1 MRLLLAIAL
10 TGMALWASAA
20 AAADGS
26 KSPAWIGKRVNLFMN
41 LCPATAPSFGRFKAV
56 ARQSGFKAGS
66 DGMQVYKATEIVA
79 SIKNWS
85 GRCDCLVSFG
95 TNDPKQA
102 ANMILRRLLTKYGS
116 KFQSDDDPKSLGEL
130 RTSNGNLSVQIVT
143 TQRAGGQW
151 VGAVVHGNQKCPA

>member
-1 MRLLLAIAL
+1 MRRLLAIAL

-116 KFQSDDDPKSLGEL
+116 KFQADDDPKSLGEL
-130 RTSNGNLSVQIVT
+130 MTSNGNLSVQIVT
-143 TQRAGGQW
+143 TRRAGGQW

>member
-10 TGMALWASAA
+10 TGMALWVSAA

-116 KFQSDDDPKSLGEL
+116 KFQADDDPKSLGEL

-143 TQRAGGQW
+143 TRRAGGQW

>member
-10 TGMALWASAA
+10 TGMALCVSAA

-56 ARQSGFKAGS
+56 ARQSGFNAGS

-116 KFQSDDDPKSLGEL
+116 KFQADDDPKSLGEL

-143 TQRAGGQW
+143 TRRAGGQW

>member
-1 MRLLLAIAL
+1 MRLLAIAL
-10 TGMALWASAA
+10 TGMALWAGPA

-56 ARQSGFKAGS
+56 ARQSGFKPGS
-66 DGMQVYKATEIVA
+66 DGMQVYKSTEIVA

-116 KFQSDDDPKSLGEL
+116 KFQADEDPKSLGEL
-130 RTSNGNLSVQIVT
+130 RTSDGNLSVQIVT
-143 TQRAGGQW
+143 TRRAGGQW
-151 VGAVVHGNQKCPA
+151 IGAVVHGNQKCPA

>member
-1 MRLLLAIAL
+1 MQRMLALAL

-20 AAADGS
+20 AAADSS

-41 LCPATAPSFGRFKAV
+41 LCPATAPSFGRFNAV

-66 DGMQVYKATEIVA
+66 DGLQVYKATEIVA
-79 SIKNWS
+79 SIKSWN

-95 TNDPKQA
+95 TNDPKLA
-102 ANMILRRLLTKYGS
+102 ANMILKRLLTKYGS
-116 KFQSDDDPKSLGEL
+116 SFQADDDPKSLGEL

-143 TQRAGGQW
+143 TRRAGGQW
-151 VGAVVHGNQKCPA
+151 IGAVVHGNQKCPA